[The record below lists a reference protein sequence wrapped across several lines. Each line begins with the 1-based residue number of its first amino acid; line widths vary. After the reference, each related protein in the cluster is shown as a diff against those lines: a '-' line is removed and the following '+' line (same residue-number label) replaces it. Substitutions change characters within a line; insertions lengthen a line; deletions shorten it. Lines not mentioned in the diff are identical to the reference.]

1 MLTITVE
8 AFKVTFE
15 TTGHVEQ
22 ESLLVSSINQ
32 TLETLFNLLFLQVS
46 ILCKIEHRSQCV
58 HFFRKYLFYNIFHY

>member
-1 MLTITVE
+1 MSTITVE

-15 TTGHVEQ
+15 TMGHVEQ

-46 ILCKIEHRSQCV
+46 ILCKIEHRIQCI
-58 HFFRKYLFYNIFHY
+58 HFFQKIPLL